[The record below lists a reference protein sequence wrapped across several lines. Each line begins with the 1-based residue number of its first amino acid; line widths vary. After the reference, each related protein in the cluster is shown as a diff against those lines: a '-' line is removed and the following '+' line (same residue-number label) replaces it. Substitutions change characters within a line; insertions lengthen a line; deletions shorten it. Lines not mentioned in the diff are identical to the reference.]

1 LAARTAPPP
10 RRRGR
15 PPRTDEQRAAHR
27 ARLVDAAI
35 GAIRSKGPDLSI
47 EDIAGAAG
55 VSKPV
60 LYDEFGG
67 RLGIADAIAVVV
79 AEDLEGKVLAELTE
93 SGATDL
99 GAAIRG
105 VIQALVDLVGDE
117 PELYVFLVRAIRS
130 PERGLL
136 DNALLTVMHERAAQ
150 LVGFIAPGVPEAH
163 LRVLT
168 DGLFGFVLA
177 AVESWHEHGQPPKE
191 ALVDTLS
198 HVIRTGFASVA
209 DHHQQEGTT

>member
-1 LAARTAPPP
+1 VEAT
-10 RRRGR
+10 
-15 PPRTDEQRAAHR
+15 
-27 ARLVDAAI
+27 I
-35 GAIRSKGPDLSI
+35 SAIRAKGPDLSI
-47 EDIAGAAG
+47 DDMAAAAG

-67 RLGIADAIAVVV
+67 RLGIADAIALVV
-79 AEDLEGKVLAELTE
+79 AERLEGQVFAELAEE
-93 SGATDL
+93 GGADL
-99 GAAIRG
+99 AVAIRA
-105 VIQALVDLVGDE
+105 VIQALVDLVDGE

-136 DNALLTVMHERAAQ
+136 DNALLTVMHERSAQ

-177 AVESWHEHGQPPKE
+177 AVESWHESGEPQKHE
-191 ALVDTLS
+191 LVDTLS
-198 HVIRTGFASVA
+198 GVIRTGFASVA
-209 DHHQQEGTT
+209 ERQRERA

>member
-1 LAARTAPPP
+1 LAAPTAPPP

-27 ARLVDAAI
+27 TRLVEATI
-35 GAIRSKGPDLSI
+35 SAIRANGPDLSI
-47 EDIAGAAG
+47 DDMAAAAG

-67 RLGIADAIAVVV
+67 RLGIADAIALVV
-79 AEDLEGKVLAELTE
+79 AERLEGQVFAELAEKG
-93 SGATDL
+93 GADL
-99 GAAIRG
+99 GVAIRA
-105 VIQALVDLVGDE
+105 VIQALVDLVDEE

-136 DNALLTVMHERAAQ
+136 DNALLTVMHERSAQ
-150 LVGFIAPGVPEAH
+150 LVGFIAPGVPDAH

-177 AVESWHEHGQPPKE
+177 AVESWHESGEPRKDE
-191 ALVDTLS
+191 LVDTLS
-198 HVIRTGFASVA
+198 GVIRTGFASVA
-209 DHHQQEGTT
+209 ERQRERA